1 MRQHDPPGRR
11 RPGESYLIKA
21 RTASAAFKLL
31 MVVLVPATLK
41 VHVAAQSSQTTTLDV
56 QLPDFS
62 LETNWQARLD
72 EQAGPDLAHTT
83 TASGQLP
90 QFDARAFLQPQSHRE
105 TETPGTADGELPS
118 APIRIDLTPFLARF
132 GHATENTHPTSLQE
146 EVEQERYHWKGL
158 LLQSLGFIG
167 VENTFRLMSDE
178 TFRYLTADKPYWHDY
193 IASLKQWNM
202 RRWWDGD
209 DFLVDYIG
217 HPMQGGVSSYIE
229 IQNDPK
235 ARNLRISATSA
246 YWKSRFMGMMW
257 ATVFSTQQK
266 IGPLGEAALG
276 SDGGYTYV
284 SGCKYPCPSWKPGEK
299 YTNNTGWTD
308 FIATPV
314 IGTLWVLLEDSI
326 DRYISDPVQN
336 PRPNAVFPKI
346 LRGGLNPTRTMANAM
361 RLKKPW
367 YRDFQHPDVVGQP
380 AVHFVHSDEEEAAIR
395 HMPRVEVF
403 PHFNAL
409 SLPVN
414 TAHCSPCRR
423 ITTGSGVGFS
433 YRISRWVDFDSDL
446 NYQPQASPLPSYRA
460 GGSIVSATFGFRAG
474 FQTPNYSLKVAVR
487 PGFVSY
493 DHAYF
498 LSPAVYTIGFLGAP
512 AFPDAPPAP
521 ESPGRITHFATALA
535 INADYGLTRHFAM
548 RAAFGNTAVRY
559 KTEYLDRPPGRGSP
573 PYLYFISP
581 NVFATNENWT
591 FQTGPVL
598 RF

>member
-1 MRQHDPPGRR
+1 MWQRKPPERPRR
-11 RPGESYLIKA
+11 GELHRIKSP
-21 RTASAAFKLL
+21 TVSAAFKLL
-31 MVVLVPATLK
+31 MVVLVLATLE
-41 VHVAAQSSQTTTLDV
+41 VHVKAQSSQL
-56 QLPDFS
+56 QAPLPDFS
-62 LETNWQARLD
+62 LETNSQAGLD
-72 EQAGPDLAHTT
+72 ERDGLDLAHTA

-90 QFDARAFLQPQSHRE
+90 QIDAQAFLRSQSHGE
-105 TETPGTADGELPS
+105 TEAPGAARGELPS

-132 GHATENTHPTSLQE
+132 GDATDTHPASLQE
-146 EVEQERYHWKGL
+146 EDQRERYHWKGL
-158 LLQSLGFIG
+158 LLQSLAFIG
-167 VENTFRLMSDE
+167 VENSFRLLTDE

-266 IGPLGEAALG
+266 IGPLGETALG

-284 SGCKYPCPSWKPGEK
+284 SGCKPPCPSWKPGEK

-367 YRDFQHPDVVGQP
+367 YRDFQHPEVVGQP
-380 AVHFVHSDEEEAAIR
+380 AVHFVRSDEEEEAIR
-395 HMPRVEVF
+395 RIPRFEIF

-414 TAHCSPCRR
+414 IAHCSPCRR
-423 ITTGSGVGFS
+423 VTTGSGVGFS
-433 YRISRWVDFDSDL
+433 YSISRWVDFDSDL

-460 GGSIVSATFGFRAG
+460 GGSVISGTFGFRAG
-474 FQTPNYSLKVAVR
+474 FQTPNYSLKAAVR

-498 LSPAVYTIGFLGAP
+498 LSPAVYTIGFSGSP

-521 ESPGRITHFATALA
+521 ENPGRITHFATALV
-535 INADYGLTRHFAM
+535 INADYGLARHFAI
-548 RAAFGNTAVRY
+548 RASFGNTAVRY
-559 KTEYLDRPPGRGSP
+559 KTAYLDRSPGQGTP

-591 FQTGPVL
+591 YQIGPVL

>member
-1 MRQHDPPGRR
+1 MRQHEPPGWR
-11 RPGESYLIKA
+11 RPVESHLIKA
-21 RTASAAFKLL
+21 RTASTAFKLL
-31 MVVLVPATLK
+31 MVVLVPATLN
-41 VHVAAQSSQTTTLDV
+41 VHIAAQSSPTPTLDA
-56 QLPDFS
+56 QLSDFPS
-62 LETNWQARLD
+62 ETNRKARLD
-72 EQAGPDLAHTT
+72 EGDGIDPAD
-83 TASGQLP
+83 TAIALGRLP
-90 QFDARAFLQPQSHRE
+90 QFDARSFLQSQSRGE
-105 TETPGTADGELPS
+105 TEAPGASGEELPS
-118 APIRIDLTPFLARF
+118 APIRIDLTPFLARV
-132 GHATENTHPTSLQE
+132 GQSTENTPPTSLQE
-146 EVEQERYHWKGL
+146 EDQQERYHWKGL
-158 LLQSLGFIG
+158 LLQSLAFIG
-167 VENTFRLMSDE
+167 VENTFRLLSDE
-178 TFRYLTADKPYWHDY
+178 TFRNLTAEKPYWHDY
-193 IASLKQWNM
+193 IASLRQWNM

-217 HPMQGGVSSYIE
+217 HPMQGGVSSFIE

-235 ARNLRISATSA
+235 ARSLQISATSA
-246 YWKSRFMGMMW
+246 YWKSRFMGMLW

-266 IGPLGEAALG
+266 IGPLGETALG

-326 DRYISDPVQN
+326 DRYISDPVQD

-361 RLKKPW
+361 RLKAPW
-367 YRDFQHPDVVGQP
+367 YRDFQHPEVVGQP
-380 AVHFVHSDEEEAAIR
+380 AVHFVRSDEEEEAIR
-395 HMPRVEVF
+395 RIPRFEIF

-423 ITTGSGVGFS
+423 VTTGSGVGFS

-460 GGSIVSATFGFRAG
+460 GGSIVSGTFGFRVG
-474 FQTPNYSLKVAVR
+474 FQTPNYSLKAAVR

-498 LSPAVYTIGFLGAP
+498 LSPAVYTIGFSGPP
-512 AFPDAPPAP
+512 AFPEAPPAP
-521 ESPGRITHFATALA
+521 ENPGRITHFATALV
-535 INADYGLTRHFAM
+535 INADYGLARHFAI
-548 RAAFGNTAVRY
+548 RATFGNTAVRY
-559 KTEYLDRPPGRGSP
+559 KTAYLDRSPGQGTP

-581 NVFATNENWT
+581 NIFATNENWT
-591 FQTGPVL
+591 YQVGPVL